1 MEILLKDNKLNYSEY
16 IFHFLS
22 YLILFSVFILFYQF
36 EITLCLYKNITGNN
50 CYGCGTTRALMSIIQ
65 FQIEDAINLNWRILV
80 IVPILSIVSLKEFFR
95 QLIK

>member
-1 MEILLKDNKLNYSEY
+1 MEILLKDNKLNY
-16 IFHFLS
+16 FHFLS
-22 YLILFSVFILFYQF
+22 YLILFFVFILFYQL

-80 IVPILSIVSLKEFFR
+80 IVPILTIVSLKEFFR